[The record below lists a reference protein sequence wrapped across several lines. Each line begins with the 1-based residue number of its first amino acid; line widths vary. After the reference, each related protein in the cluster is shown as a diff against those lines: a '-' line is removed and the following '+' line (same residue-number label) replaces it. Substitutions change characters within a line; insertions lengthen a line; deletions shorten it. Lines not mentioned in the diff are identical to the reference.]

1 MLRWGEVGGW
11 IMMIKEKPT
20 KYNYKWKYIQIQVHR
35 LLNNICGYE
44 IYSDS
49 TSTDD
54 DMRVQR
60 CEARMCASFSASLHW
75 AITFIAFNVRFPSR
89 QLEYIW
95 IYLKLLFM
103 FYILTLPDC
112 SKAFHQISN
121 IKWGVFLSWKFPTI
135 YCNATA
141 VIFNLIISNI
151 SVWWLI
157 SVAYIPCTQL
167 YKYPVIGWQYFQQCR
182 PYWE

>member
-20 KYNYKWKYIQIQVHR
+20 KYNYRWKYIQIQVHR

-112 SKAFHQISN
+112 SKHFTKFPISN
-121 IKWGVFLSWKFPTI
+121 GVYSFPG
-135 YCNATA
+135 
-141 VIFNLIISNI
+141 S
-151 SVWWLI
+151 
-157 SVAYIPCTQL
+157 
-167 YKYPVIGWQYFQQCR
+167 FQQYTAML
-182 PYWE
+182 PLWSLI